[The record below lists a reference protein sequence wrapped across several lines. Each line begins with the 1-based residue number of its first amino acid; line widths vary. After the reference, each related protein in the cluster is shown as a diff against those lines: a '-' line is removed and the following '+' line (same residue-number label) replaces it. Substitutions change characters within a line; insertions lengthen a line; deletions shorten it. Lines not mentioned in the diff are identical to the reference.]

1 MRAPDPCPV
10 VLVLGAKVRP
20 DGSASPALRHRALEG
35 ARLVTEGLARH
46 LIASGG
52 VLHPGTPSEASL
64 IARLAQEAGVP
75 SARITLDE
83 AARTTEE
90 NLRHARALL
99 PDLGGGPLL
108 IVTDGWHAPRVRL
121 LARALGLAATVHV
134 VPRRPVPPHRRM
146 LTLLREAAALLRT
159 ALRIATGRVGH

>member
-1 MRAPDPCPV
+1 MRAPDPRPV

-35 ARLVTEGLARH
+35 ARLVTAGLARH

-52 VLHPGTPSEASL
+52 ILHPGTPSEAAL

-75 SARITLDE
+75 PARITRDE

-90 NLRHARALL
+90 NLRHAKALL

-134 VPRRPVPPHRRM
+134 VPRPVPPHRRM

-159 ALRIATGRVGH
+159 ALRIAAGRVGH